1 MLWYFSAWNVF
12 KIFHCY
18 SLVSDF
24 VAILSFNF
32 SKFHF
37 KGDAM
42 LVHDGMMFSTYDN
55 DNDGKIENCALNY
68 HGGWWYHLCHEANLN
83 GKYYPAPGKP
93 ISFATGV
100 NWKQFRGFQ
109 ESLKTSVM
117 ALSLKWLKDNLR
129 LVRIV
134 RNKN

>member
-1 MLWYFSAWNVF
+1 MFFNGNVKTADAMILFSVKCFQNIPLLFISVF
-12 KIFHCY
+12 
-18 SLVSDF
+18 VNDF

-117 ALSLKWLKDNLR
+117 ALSLK
-129 LVRIV
+129 
-134 RNKN
+134 